1 MIVQI
6 NLCQVFYVSFYC
18 FLDKVLYKGK
28 KIIDVKKF
36 HFTNSSFDPSL
47 TNYFK
52 NININ

>member
-28 KIIDVKKF
+28 KQVRRGTYRESENLLRSID
-36 HFTNSSFDPSL
+36 
-47 TNYFK
+47 
-52 NININ
+52 I